1 MTTPSMSPS
10 PLFKYTSLAR
20 SLPLLCALSCAA
32 LLLYEG
38 GREARAEVKDGV
50 MKRLAES
57 DAVRHRKLMRDG
69 RTDLGLFLGFSTGE
83 LYQRNI
89 ALGLEARAY
98 MSDSFAIGAHAFYA
112 LNFDTSLAE
121 QVKALRGDRVS
132 DSSFAKLGLGAALE
146 AVYVPAFGKASLLGA
161 MVSRYDLNV
170 SGGLGVVQVTGDGLD
185 AFAPAPVVGF
195 GARFFLSDE
204 LAVNLQLRDYIYSRA
219 QSALPVNEDGK
230 VSYVANKRWQNH
242 IFLTATFS
250 FFTGKPQTSR

>member
-69 RTDLGLFLGFSTGE
+69 RMDLGLFLGFSAGE

-121 QVKALRGDRVS
+121 QVKALRGDRV
-132 DSSFAKLGLGAALE
+132 AIA
-146 AVYVPAFGKASLLGA
+146 P
-161 MVSRYDLNV
+161 
-170 SGGLGVVQVTGDGLD
+170 QGDGSQLEK
-185 AFAPAPVVGF
+185 AFSHA
-195 GARFFLSDE
+195 
-204 LAVNLQLRDYIYSRA
+204 
-219 QSALPVNEDGK
+219 
-230 VSYVANKRWQNH
+230 
-242 IFLTATFS
+242 
-250 FFTGKPQTSR
+250 